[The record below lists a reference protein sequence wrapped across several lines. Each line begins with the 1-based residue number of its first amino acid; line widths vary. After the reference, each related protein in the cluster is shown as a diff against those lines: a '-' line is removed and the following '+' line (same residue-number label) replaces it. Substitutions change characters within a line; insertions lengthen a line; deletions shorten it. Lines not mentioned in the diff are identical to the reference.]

1 LCYNKIKIFKEAL
14 KMDFSITSKFS
25 ENPKCWLINISGEV
39 DIFNSAE
46 MKTKLIE
53 LIEQNPVDIRIEC
66 KNLTYIDSTGLGAL
80 IAVLKKTKEYNRS
93 IYLQNLKSS
102 LSKLFKITNLD
113 KVFIIEGDSKEGDS
127 NE

>member
-1 LCYNKIKIFKEAL
+1 
-14 KMDFSITSKFS
+14 MDFSMNSVYS
-25 ENPKCWLINISGEV
+25 EENNCWLITIEGEV

-53 LIEQNPVDIRIEC
+53 LIKQKPADVKIEC
-66 KNLTYIDSTGLGAL
+66 KNLSYIDSTGLGAF
-80 IAVLKKTKEYNRS
+80 IAVLKKTKEFQKS
-93 IYLQNLKSS
+93 IYFQNLKPS

-113 KVFIIEGDSKEGDS
+113 KVFIIEGDK